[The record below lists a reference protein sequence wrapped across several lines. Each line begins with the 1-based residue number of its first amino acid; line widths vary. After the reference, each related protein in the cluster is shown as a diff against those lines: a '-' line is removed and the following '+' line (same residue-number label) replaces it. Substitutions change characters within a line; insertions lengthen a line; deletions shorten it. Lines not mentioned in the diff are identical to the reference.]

1 MAWGGVGFAVR
12 FFSPANLSEM
22 MIPSLLE
29 NVCEPERLDAE
40 EFANLQ
46 TAFKIQSGFIMRAA
60 VKKSMENI

>member
-1 MAWGGVGFAVR
+1 
-12 FFSPANLSEM
+12 M
-22 MIPSLLE
+22 MIPSLFE

-60 VKKSMENI
+60 VKNDR

>member
-1 MAWGGVGFAVR
+1 
-12 FFSPANLSEM
+12 M
-22 MIPSLLE
+22 MIPSLFE

-60 VKKSMENI
+60 VKKKYGKYLRVIHTGWFLTD

>member
-1 MAWGGVGFAVR
+1 
-12 FFSPANLSEM
+12 

-46 TAFKIQSGFIMRAA
+46 TAFKIQSGFIMRVA
-60 VKKSMENI
+60 VKKVWKIFKGHTYRVVFE

>member
-1 MAWGGVGFAVR
+1 
-12 FFSPANLSEM
+12 

-46 TAFKIQSGFIMRAA
+46 TAFKIQSGFIMRAG
-60 VKKSMENI
+60 VKKKYGKYLRVIHTEWFLTD

>member
-1 MAWGGVGFAVR
+1 
-12 FFSPANLSEM
+12 M

-60 VKKSMENI
+60 VKKVWKIFKDHTYRVVFD